1 MYHKNGVKNVFQ
13 KYPSGILL
21 RNGCPPKMGVPPF
34 FGGTHFSKVFLR
46 GIFEKHFHTFSG
58 EHFWKTPLLP
68 RYSKHP
74 LGRENVRSHQTD
86 SVYGKRGFV
95 GILIYISTGVAWVYS
110 PYYSSSPPYQ
120 WRQKCLWKMC
130 VGIMCE
136 KCSWGKVRFKNAC
149 VSWDARVN
157 YSLEPPLSIYDVD
170 LVNAWTSEPQLTFP
184 ISRE

>member
-110 PYYSSSPPYQ
+110 PYYSSSPPINDV
-120 WRQKCLWKMC
+120 KN
-130 VGIMCE
+130 VCE
-136 KCSWGKVRFKNAC
+136 KCVWGLCVKNVREEKYASKMHVCPGMHASTIAWN
-149 VSWDARVN
+149 
-157 YSLEPPLSIYDVD
+157 PLFPYTTSI
-170 LVNAWTSEPQLTFP
+170 W
-184 ISRE
+184 